1 MKRKPSLVALK
12 GLAAALAIIA
22 ASTVVDAQATVSVPF
37 KFEAGGKSFPTCCLK
52 CGCRVPMAWSC
63 SLRAENTSTGRSQDG

>member
-22 ASTVVDAQATVSVPF
+22 ASTVVDAQVTVSVPF
-37 KFEAGGKSFPTCCLK
+37 KFEAGGKSSSWSRLSDL
-52 CGCRVPMAWSC
+52 RMRSC
-63 SLRAENTSTGRSQDG
+63 SA